1 MLARIRRQLTYANVV
16 STICLFVV
24 LGGSSYA
31 AVKISGK
38 DVKPDTLTGVH
49 IKDGSLQRKD
59 FKKNLL
65 PTSPQG
71 KAGATGAAG
80 APGAPGAP
88 GEAGP
93 QGPAGGVHS
102 PATPTPIAQRAT
114 LTRSG
119 SEPISFTVLSSRF
132 SGIHPGSV
140 GAGTGKVQFGDLVLV
155 KRPDAASD
163 DLATAAA
170 KSTFF
175 SAAKLELLNSDG
187 SPGVTLDLDETL
199 VAGFAVSDMGGGRE
213 ETLTLKVAP
222 GTSTAAPPKL
232 TIAAGTSFP
241 AGGPPAGTITIA
253 AISGSAPVLSESW
266 GIENDGT
273 LGAGGSASGETSV
286 DDLTVTKPIALSS
299 AALLNALKAGT
310 LFATATVTMVA
321 PDGSGAGRY
330 ALEEVEVRGY
340 ELVVDT
346 VAQETV
352 VLGYDKVERVLPVAG
367 GEQKTCWEVSAA
379 ESC

>member
-1 MLARIRRQLTYANVV
+1 MLARIRRHLTYANVV

-38 DVKPDTLTGVH
+38 DVTPGTLTGLH

-65 PTSPQG
+65 PTGPQG
-71 KAGATGAAG
+71 ENGATGAAG

-88 GEAGP
+88 GETGP
-93 QGPAGGVHS
+93 QGPAGGAHS
-102 PATPTPIAQRAT
+102 PAAPPPIAQRAT

-119 SEPISFTVLSSRF
+119 SEPISFTVHSSRF
-132 SGIHPGSV
+132 SGTHPGSV
-140 GAGTGKVQFGDLVLV
+140 GAGAGKVQFADLVLV

-199 VAGFAVSDMGGGRE
+199 VAGF
-213 ETLTLKVAP
+213 
-222 GTSTAAPPKL
+222 
-232 TIAAGTSFP
+232 
-241 AGGPPAGTITIA
+241 
-253 AISGSAPVLSESW
+253 
-266 GIENDGT
+266 
-273 LGAGGSASGETSV
+273 
-286 DDLTVTKPIALSS
+286 
-299 AALLNALKAGT
+299 
-310 LFATATVTMVA
+310 
-321 PDGSGAGRY
+321 
-330 ALEEVEVRGY
+330 EVF
-340 ELVVDT
+340 
-346 VAQETV
+346 
-352 VLGYDKVERVLPVAG
+352 
-367 GEQKTCWEVSAA
+367 
-379 ESC
+379 